1 MDIGPIDRRHNML
14 ELLSNA
20 LDQYNLKNQ
29 GDPLDWYDVI
39 DTLDL
44 TNEKELKEAI
54 EELGGYIL

>member
-1 MDIGPIDRRHNML
+1 ML